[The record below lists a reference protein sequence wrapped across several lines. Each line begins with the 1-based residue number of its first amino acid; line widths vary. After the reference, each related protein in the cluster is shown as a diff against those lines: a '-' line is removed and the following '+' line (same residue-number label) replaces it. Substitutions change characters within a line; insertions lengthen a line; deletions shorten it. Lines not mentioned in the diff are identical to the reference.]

1 MTIRRLPEHLVNKI
15 AAGEVIER
23 PASAVK
29 ELVENAIDA
38 GASRVEVA
46 IRDGGRALIA
56 VSDDGSGMDRDELLL
71 AVERHATS
79 KLPDDDLAC
88 IRALGFR
95 GEALPSIAA
104 VSRLSLA
111 SRRRGAEDGWRLAVE
126 GGRMAEP
133 EPAALPPGT
142 RVEVHDLFFATPA
155 RLKFLKAA
163 PTEFGHITEVIQRLA
178 LGWPGIA
185 FSLTDGARTTLRLA
199 AAAGD
204 LLESG
209 LERVG
214 QVMGREFREN
224 AVPVA
229 AERDGIRLRG
239 YASLPTLNRRHA
251 TMQFMFV
258 NGRAIRDK
266 IVYGAVRGAYQ
277 DVLASD
283 RHPLVVLFLD
293 VPAEDVDVN
302 VHPMK
307 AEVRF
312 REPGLIRG
320 LIVSAVRAALGG
332 AGPRV
337 ATTAADGLIARFDGA
352 DGSQAG
358 GARPQYRQPSL
369 HWGAA
374 GHLGGAGHLR
384 WPGLAEE
391 RAAWQAP
398 PATPV
403 APAADTPSSIE
414 GVRAPDGAG
423 EVDEQGGPPPLGRAC
438 GQVHTTYIIAESAE
452 GLVIVDQHAAHERV
466 MHERLLRGLREGAVA
481 GQGLLIPEVVE
492 LDAAAAARLADH
504 AEGLKALGLVVEP
517 FGAGAVVVREVPAAL
532 GSIDIGRLIRDLADD
547 LAQLGGAVALEERL
561 HAAAATMACHGSVR
575 AGRRLSLAE
584 MDALLRAMEAT
595 PRGGQ
600 CSHGRPTHVELRLT
614 DIERLFGRR

>member
-38 GASRVEVA
+38 GASRVEVV

-56 VSDDGSGMDRDELLL
+56 VSDDGCGMARDELVL
-71 AVERHATS
+71 ACARHATS
-79 KLPDDDLAC
+79 KLPDDDLTR
-88 IRALGFR
+88 IRSLGFR

-133 EPAALPPGT
+133 EPAALSHGT

-178 LGWPGIA
+178 LGWPAIA

-293 VPAEDVDVN
+293 LPAEDVDVN

-369 HWGAA
+369 H
-374 GHLGGAGHLR
+374 LGGAGHSR

-398 PATPV
+398 LAAPVVPV
-403 APAADTPSSIE
+403 ADTSSSIE
-414 GVRAPDGAG
+414 GGVRAPDGTA
-423 EVDEQGGPPPLGRAC
+423 EVDAQGGPPPLGRAC

-504 AEGLKALGLVVEP
+504 AEDLKALGLVVEP

-532 GSIDIGRLIRDLADD
+532 GSIDVGRLIRDLADD

-584 MDALLRAMEAT
+584 MDALLREMEAT

-600 CSHGRPTHVELRLT
+600 CSHGRPTHVELRLA